1 MKERRWRAWAGA
13 IALCGWSGLILQVV
27 LAAERAHGLT
37 PALWRLSIFFTI
49 LSNLVTAIVF
59 TGIALGSLRLRHPL
73 LLAGLAMAMGL
84 TGAVFELMLRR
95 IVHPTGWR
103 LVTNALL
110 HDAMPLL
117 TVGAWLF
124 LAEKG
129 RLRARDPWLI
139 AIFPILYLGYALMRG
154 ATGGF
159 YPYPFIDP
167 GKIGWAGVA
176 GYVLAISAAF
186 LLFGHLMVVLDRR
199 LARKSPPLPR

>member
-1 MKERRWRAWAGA
+1 MSERRWRLWAAA
-13 IALCGWSGLILQVV
+13 IATCGWSGLILQVV
-27 LAAERAHGLT
+27 LAALRVHGLA

-49 LSNLVTAIVF
+49 LSNLTTAIVF
-59 TGIALGSLRLRHPL
+59 TGIALGSVKLRHPL
-73 LLAGLAMAMGL
+73 VLAGLAMTMAL
-84 TGAVFELMLRR
+84 VGAVFELMLRR

-110 HDAMPLL
+110 HDAVPLL
-117 TVGAWLF
+117 TVAAWLF

-139 AIFPILYLGYALMRG
+139 AIFPIVYLGYALIRG

-167 GKIGWAGVA
+167 GRIGWAGVSA
-176 GYVLAISAAF
+176 YVVGISVAF
-186 LLFGHLMVVLDRR
+186 LLFGHLMVLLDRR
-199 LARKSPPLPR
+199 LGRATAK